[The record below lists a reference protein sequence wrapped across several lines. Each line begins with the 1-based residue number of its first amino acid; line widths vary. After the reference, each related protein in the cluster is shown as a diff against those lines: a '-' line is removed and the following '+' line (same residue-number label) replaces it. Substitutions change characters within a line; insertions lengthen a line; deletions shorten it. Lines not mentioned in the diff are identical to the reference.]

1 MNTTAQ
7 PVPGT
12 NRDQRSM
19 VDARARTAGMA
30 PLRILWVKVGGLW
43 PLNTGG
49 RLRSF
54 HMIREL
60 SESHELTVLT
70 THSPSQDPEELARQL
85 PACRRVRSVPYR
97 PAKKNSARFLLALLR
112 SWLTPMPVVVF
123 KSRVRALQAEVER
136 SLEAGGY
143 DLVVADFLFAVPNVP
158 FGNETPV
165 LCFSH
170 NVEYMIWKRLE
181 ATERRWAHRLLLRH
195 EWRKMRRYELA
206 ACRRAALTVAVS
218 EQDRDQLAEGSD
230 PDRLRAIPTGVDL
243 DYFQVGDRKEELAR
257 EIVFCGSMDW
267 HPNEDAMLYFMDAI
281 LPLLRASLDDLSVTI
296 VGRNP
301 TEALRTAA
309 DAAGVQVTGTVPDV
323 RPYMQRAA
331 VNIVPLRVGGG
342 TRLKIY
348 EALAMGKAVVSTHV
362 GAEGLPLVEGEHILR
377 ADDPA
382 DFARNV
388 LALLRDPARREAM
401 GDAGRA
407 LMEHR
412 FSWSRVAAEFAEYCR
427 EAISVT
433 DQAGRTRVNK
443 SFQSQELQS

>member
-7 PVPGT
+7 QVT
-12 NRDQRSM
+12 DANRDQRGMS
-19 VDARARTAGMA
+19 DTRAKMAKSA

-54 HMIREL
+54 HMLREL
-60 SESHELTVLT
+60 SRSHELTVLT
-70 THSPSQDPEELARQL
+70 THSPTQDPEELARQL
-85 PACRRVRSVPYR
+85 PDCRRVWSVPYR
-97 PAKKNSARFLLALLR
+97 PAKKNSGRFLLALLR

-136 SLEAGGY
+136 SLETGGY

-158 FGNETPV
+158 VDGETPV

-181 ATERRWAHRLLLRH
+181 ATERRRVHRLLLGQ

-243 DYFQVGDRKEELAR
+243 DYFQVGDREQESAR

-281 LPLLRASLDDLSVTI
+281 LPLLRASLDDLTVTI

-301 TEALRTAA
+301 SDTLRAAA
-309 DAAGVQVTGTVPDV
+309 DAAGVRVTGTVPDV

-331 VNIVPLRVGGG
+331 VNIVPLRIGGG

-362 GAEGLPLVEGEHILR
+362 GAEGLPLLEGEHILR
-377 ADDPA
+377 ADEPA
-382 DFARNV
+382 EFARHV
-388 LALLRDPARREAM
+388 LALLRDPERREAM

-407 LMEHR
+407 LMEDR
-412 FSWSRVAAEFAEYCR
+412 FSWSRVADEFAEYCR
-427 EAISVT
+427 EAVSRT
-433 DQAGRTRVNK
+433 DEAGRT
-443 SFQSQELQS
+443 